1 MKTYEQML
9 KEAEKKISR
18 DMSKGSRLEIPSP
31 NVIIQGNKTFI
42 TNFIDITNSI
52 RRDPKHLAKFL
63 FRELAKA
70 GHIDNNRL
78 ILQGKVM
85 KSLVQNKIDSYMKE
99 FVLCKECN
107 RPDTLIVKEGRLIFL
122 KCEACGAK
130 QPLRRI

>member
-1 MKTYEQML
+1 ML

-18 DMSKGSRLEIPSP
+18 DMSKESRLEIPTP
-31 NVIIQGNKTFI
+31 NVIIQGNRTFI
-42 TNFIDITNSI
+42 TNFTDIANSI

-63 FRELAKA
+63 FRELAKP
-70 GHIDNNRL
+70 GHVNDNRL
-78 ILQGKVM
+78 VLQGKAM
-85 KSLVQNKIDSYMKE
+85 KNLIQNKIDTYMKE

-107 RPDTLIVKEGRLIFL
+107 RPDTHIVKEDRLIFL

>member
-18 DMSKGSRLEIPSP
+18 DISKESRLEIPPP

-42 TNFIDITNSI
+42 TNFTDIANSI

-63 FRELAKA
+63 FRELAKP
-70 GHIDNNRL
+70 GYVDNNRL

-85 KSLVQNKIDSYMKE
+85 KNLVQNKIDSYMKE

-107 RPDTLIVKEGRLIFL
+107 RPDTHIVKEDRFIFL